1 MVNRIKCLASRI
13 IQIVISDYWAEI
25 ITERP
30 KCIYYFGPFQTFLEA
45 KAACPGYIDDLKSEG
60 ALGIKVVIK
69 RCRPDALTIYDEE
82 MSYRNYQ
89 LSEVSQK

>member
-1 MVNRIKCLASRI
+1 MFNRFQTLGLRI
-13 IQIVISDYWAEI
+13 IQKVTSDCWAEI

-30 KCIYYFGPFQTFLEA
+30 QCIYYFGPFQTFIEA

-69 RCRPDALTIYDEE
+69 RCRPDALTIFDE
-82 MSYRNYQ
+82 
-89 LSEVSQK
+89 